1 MSGSTSLFSDADHE
15 LSHLWLE
22 LSLFRHRPR
31 AISPRQRSL
40 DLPISQLI
48 SSQAL
53 SSPYLFMTLLFPL
66 VIIFHRSSELSL
78 FFAAARAMS
87 SSLSSPP
94 LSNSR
99 PSLHLSERV
108 AVISLFFFF
117 ISLYFTNGG
126 SSHSSTSMVSSLLT
140 GESLSGGSI
149 TEQENQNLELEV
161 RRLRLE
167 LQQFKCTMARETV
180 SSSPKLLSLKLCQ
193 AFLTQALSS
202 FSHSSFSH
210 SYLTQEWRTT
220 RITVNKRPVEIV

>member
-99 PSLHLSERV
+99 PSLHLSGGLFPLYLWLLVERV

-140 GESLSGGSI
+140 GESLSG
-149 TEQENQNLELEV
+149 EV
-161 RRLRLE
+161 
-167 LQQFKCTMARETV
+167 
-180 SSSPKLLSLKLCQ
+180 LL
-193 AFLTQALSS
+193 
-202 FSHSSFSH
+202 
-210 SYLTQEWRTT
+210 
-220 RITVNKRPVEIV
+220 NKRIRILN